1 MSWIET
7 VEDNRAVDALLASG
21 RFLLALPMVIFGVE
35 HFLFA
40 GIVVTIMPPWIPWHF
55 FWAYFVGIALI
66 AAGVA
71 IILKREAWLAGFLLG
86 TMILAFVVLI
96 HSRLLAQWPG
106 DAFAMNPIF
115 GPHPGRL
122 HNACKDLGLSGAA
135 FLFAGT
141 QSEAWQVSGK
151 DKVFTVG
158 RVFFA
163 IAVAALGV
171 LHFVYP
177 AFAPGVQPMSAA
189 VKFPLPG
196 QPAWSY
202 LTGVAFLA
210 AGIAIFMNSKVRL
223 AATLLGILILLFGL
237 IVWVPWLAAHPEA
250 IAGGNYLKDMGLA
263 GGALLLAGALPKR
276 DG

>member
-1 MSWIET
+1 MSGIAI
-7 VEDNRAVDALLASG
+7 EDNRAIDALLKSG
-21 RFLLALPMVIFGVE
+21 RFLLALPMVIFGVQ
-35 HFLFA
+35 HFVFA
-40 GIVVTIMPPWIPWHF
+40 GFVAMIVPPWIPWHF

-71 IILKREAWLAGFLLG
+71 IMVRREAWLAGLLLG
-86 TMILAFVVLI
+86 AMILAFVILI
-96 HSRLLAQWPG
+96 HSRLLAQMPG

-122 HNACKDLGLSGAA
+122 NNACKDLGLSGAA

-141 QSEAWQVSGK
+141 QSETWKVSGK
-151 DKVFTVG
+151 DKVFTLG
-158 RVFFA
+158 RVLFA
-163 IAVAALGV
+163 IAVAALGA
-171 LHFVYP
+171 LHFAYP
-177 AFAPGVQPMSAA
+177 AFAPGVQPMSTTI
-189 VKFPLPG
+189 KFPLPG
-196 QPAWSY
+196 QPMWSY

-210 AGIAIFMNSKVRL
+210 AAVAIFLNSKVRL

-237 IVWVPWLAAHPEA
+237 IVWVPWLAAHPQDV
-250 IAGGNYLKDMGLA
+250 AGGNYLKDMGLA

>member
-1 MSWIET
+1 MSWTTTI
-7 VEDNRAVDALLASG
+7 VDNRAVDALLKSG

-40 GIVVTIMPPWIPWHF
+40 GFVAMIVPPWIPWHF
-55 FWAYFVGIALI
+55 FWTYFVGIALI
-66 AAGVA
+66 AAGIA
-71 IILKREAWLAGFLLG
+71 IIVKREAWLAGFLLG
-86 TMILAFVVLI
+86 AMILAFVVLI
-96 HSRLLAQWPG
+96 HSRLLTQMPG
-106 DAFAMNPIF
+106 DLFAANPIF

-122 HNACKDLGLSGAA
+122 NNACKDLGLSGAA

-141 QSEAWQVSGK
+141 QGETWGISGK
-151 DKVFTVG
+151 DKVFTLG
-158 RVFFA
+158 RVLFA

-177 AFAPGVQPMSAA
+177 AFAPGVQPMSTA
-189 VKFPLPG
+189 VAFPLPG
-196 QPAWSY
+196 QPVWSY

-210 AGIAIFMNSKVRL
+210 AGTAIFLNSKIRL

-237 IVWVPWLAAHPEA
+237 IVWVPWLAAHPQDV
-250 IAGGNYLKDMGLA
+250 AGGNYLKDMGLA

>member
-1 MSWIET
+1 MSWTRTI
-7 VEDNRAVDALLASG
+7 EDNHAVGVLLKSG

-40 GIVVTIMPPWIPWHF
+40 GFVAMIVPPWIPWHF
-55 FWAYFVGIALI
+55 FWTYFLGIALI

-71 IILKREAWLAGFLLG
+71 IMVKREAWLAGFLLG
-86 TMILAFVVLI
+86 AMILAFVVLI
-96 HSRLLAQWPG
+96 HTRLLAQWPG

-122 HNACKDLGLSGAA
+122 NNACKDLGLSGAA

-141 QSEAWQVSGK
+141 QSETWKDSNK
-151 DKVFTVG
+151 DKVFTTG
-158 RVFFA
+158 RVLFA

-177 AFAPGVQPMSAA
+177 AFAPGVQPMSTA
-189 VKFPLPG
+189 VKCPLPG

-202 LTGVAFLA
+202 LTGIAFFA
-210 AGIAIFMNSKVRL
+210 AGVAIFLNNKVRL

-237 IVWVPWLAAHPEA
+237 IVWVPWLAAHPQD

-276 DG
+276 DE

>member
-1 MSWIET
+1 MSWTMI
-7 VEDNRAVDALLASG
+7 EDNRAVDALLKSG
-21 RFLLALPMVIFGVE
+21 RFLLAVPMVIFGVQ

-40 GIVVTIMPPWIPWHF
+40 NFVAMIVPPWIPWHF

-71 IILKREAWLAGFLLG
+71 IMMKREAWLAGFLLG
-86 TMILAFVVLI
+86 AMILAFVVLI
-96 HSRLLAQWPG
+96 HSRLLARWPG
-106 DAFAMNPIF
+106 DLFAMNSIF
-115 GPHPGRL
+115 GPYPGRL
-122 HNACKDLGLSGAA
+122 NNACKDLGLSGAA

-141 QSEAWQVSGK
+141 QSEAWKDSGR
-151 DKVFTVG
+151 DKVFTTG
-158 RVFFA
+158 RVLFA
-163 IAVAALGV
+163 IAVATLGV

-177 AFAPGVQPMSAA
+177 AFAPGIQPMSMA
-189 VKFPLPG
+189 VKLPLPG

-202 LTGVAFLA
+202 FTGVAFLTA
-210 AGIAIFMNSKVRL
+210 AAAIFLNSKVRL

-237 IVWVPWLAAHPEA
+237 IVWVPWLAMHPQDV
-250 IAGGNYLKDMGLA
+250 AGGNYLKDMGLA